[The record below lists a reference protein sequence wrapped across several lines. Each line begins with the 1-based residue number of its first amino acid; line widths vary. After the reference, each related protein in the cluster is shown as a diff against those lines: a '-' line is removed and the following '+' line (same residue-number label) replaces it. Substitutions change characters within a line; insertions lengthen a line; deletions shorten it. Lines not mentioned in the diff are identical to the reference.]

1 MRGVREEGSL
11 SITCDGSGLGR
22 VCVASTSLDILYV
35 RKLQTFSNDINAIEY
50 AAIVEADRIRR
61 DNGRPE
67 MGILN
72 DNTAAIETARKN
84 GLRNV
89 RWIERGN
96 LFLSGV
102 VLYKMYVRESSIR
115 TGRTR
120 RLIVT
125 RYNTELDF
133 LNETNEVSMK
143 LSDSKV
149 GEKIMRT
156 LTDGD
161 LRHHLRRAKTSSS
174 VQGNPATG

>member
-1 MRGVREEGSL
+1 ML
-11 SITCDGSGLGR
+11 ITCDGSGLGR
-22 VCVASTSLDILYV
+22 ICVASTPLDILYV
-35 RKLQTFSNDINAIEY
+35 RKLETFSNDINAIEY
-50 AAIVEADRIRR
+50 AAIAEADRIRR

-72 DNTAAIETARKN
+72 DNTGAIETARQN

-89 RWIERGN
+89 RWIQRGN
-96 LFLSGV
+96 LFLAGV

-115 TGRTR
+115 TGRNR

-125 RYNTELDF
+125 PYNTELDF

-143 LSDSKV
+143 LSESKV

-161 LRHHLRRAKTSSS
+161 LRHHLRKTKPSSGAE
-174 VQGNPATG
+174 GNPATGR